1 MNALT
6 DEGYMDENLTVDLLE
21 NKLVLIKNSESDTK
35 ADSIENILNAET
47 IAIGDTES
55 VPAGQYAKEALEN
68 LGIYEDVL
76 KKASLGSNVTEVLSW
91 VENNSAEVGL
101 VYSTDAASTE
111 GVEVISAVPSD
122 LLETPVIYP
131 VGVLKES
138 AYKDEAEMFLDF
150 IQSDEVLKIFE
161 KYGFTINK

>member
-47 IAIGDTES
+47 IAIGDPES

-101 VYSTDAASTE
+101 KHRRS
-111 GVEVISAVPSD
+111 
-122 LLETPVIYP
+122 
-131 VGVLKES
+131 
-138 AYKDEAEMFLDF
+138 
-150 IQSDEVLKIFE
+150 
-161 KYGFTINK
+161 

>member
-47 IAIGDTES
+47 IAIGDPES

-101 VYSTDAASTE
+101 VYSTDAASTD
-111 GVEVISAVPSD
+111 GVEVISTVPSD

-138 AYKDEAEMFLDF
+138 IHRSEAEMFLDF